1 MQQGGN
7 KMGATT
13 SNSLGELTITD
24 EVIAT
29 LAGISA
35 IESYGIVGMAAK
47 KATDG
52 LVELLGWENLT
63 RGVRVS
69 TQDDRIFID
78 LFIIV
83 EYGVSIITVAK
94 NVIDRVKYNVEN
106 LTGMIVE
113 KVNVTVHGVRV

>member
-1 MQQGGN
+1 MEARTKN
-7 KMGATT
+7 A
-13 SNSLGELTITD
+13 LGEITISN

-47 KATDG
+47 RAVDG
-52 LVELLGWENLT
+52 LTELLGWDNLT

-69 TQDDRIFID
+69 TKGNSVIID

-83 EYGVSIITVAK
+83 KYGVSINTVAK
-94 NVIDRVKYNVEN
+94 NVIERAKYSVEN
-106 LTGMIVE
+106 LTGMKVE
-113 KVNVTVHGVRV
+113 RVNITVHGVRV

>member
-1 MQQGGN
+1 MEV
-7 KMGATT
+7 KR
-13 SNSLGELTITD
+13 SNSLGEITISN

-35 IESYGIVGMAAK
+35 MESYGVVGMASK

-52 LVELLGWENLT
+52 LAELLGWENLT

-69 TQDDRIFID
+69 TQEDRVFID

-83 EYGVSIITVAK
+83 EYGVSINTVAT
-94 NVIDRVKYNVEN
+94 NVIERAKYNVEN
-106 LTGMIVE
+106 LTGVTVE
-113 KVNVTVHGVRV
+113 RVNVTVHGVRV

>member
-1 MQQGGN
+1 
-7 KMGATT
+7 MGVKK
-13 SNSLGELTITD
+13 SNELGEITISN

-35 IESYGIVGMAAK
+35 IESYGVVGMASK

-52 LVELLGWENLT
+52 LAELLGHENLT
-63 RGVRVS
+63 RGVKVS
-69 TQDDRIFID
+69 TQDDNIFID

-106 LTGMIVE
+106 LTGMTVKE
-113 KVNVTVHGVRV
+113 VNVMVQGVRV